1 MAGVF
6 RTDVAAQ
13 ATGGGPDSSWEKEE
27 VSVKAERDEAFGLF
41 VAARSRHLLQTAYL
55 LTGDRHRAEDLLQ
68 TALTRAYLRWDRI
81 SSDDPEGYVRRI
93 LANAQID
100 WWRRRS
106 SREEPTASLPE
117 TAEADRSAEVEVRDA
132 VLTAL
137 AELPRR
143 QRAVVVLRYFEDLSE
158 AEIAQTL
165 GCSPGTVK
173 SAASRAMA
181 KLRDDP
187 GIRAQREEF
196 A

>member
-1 MAGVF
+1 M
-6 RTDVAAQ
+6 
-13 ATGGGPDSSWEKEE
+13 
-27 VSVKAERDEAFGLF
+27 KAEHEEAFGLF

-81 SSDDPEGYVRRI
+81 ASDDPEGYVRRI
-93 LANAQID
+93 LANAHID
-100 WWRRRS
+100 WWRRKPW
-106 SREEPTASLPE
+106 REQPTDVLPE
-117 TAEADRSAEVEVRDA
+117 TALPDASGAVEVRDA

-137 AELPRR
+137 AGLPRR
-143 QRAVVVLRYFEDLSE
+143 QRAVVVLRYYEDLSE

-165 GCSPGTVK
+165 GCSAGTVK

-181 KLRDDP
+181 RLRDDP
-187 GIRAQREEF
+187 GLRAQREEI

>member
-1 MAGVF
+1 V
-6 RTDVAAQ
+6 
-13 ATGGGPDSSWEKEE
+13 P
-27 VSVKAERDEAFGLF
+27 VKAEQDEAFGVF

-68 TALTRAYLRWDRI
+68 TALTKAYLRWDRI

-93 LANAQID
+93 LANTQFD

-106 SREEPTASLPE
+106 SREQPTDALPE
-117 TAEADRSAEVEVRDA
+117 EARPDASAEVEVRDA

-137 AELPRR
+137 AGLPKR